1 MNLLPVTLRHSLRLG
16 HASRGK
22 ALASS
27 LAAPLAALLG
37 AALLTGC
44 ATGPL
49 PTQADGAANLV
60 AGNVHGGQQ
69 PVTGATVQLYATTSA
84 NYGGTPTLLGTT
96 TSNSAG
102 NFTFTAPGSC
112 PAGQQAYVVASSG
125 NPGLAAGTNNSALL
139 LVAALGPCTSL
150 NAATLIDINE
160 VTTVAAAYAL
170 AGFIP
175 VGGQGFVTG
184 NITGGVTTSTANVA
198 GLSHAFA
205 NAANMVNFVTGT
217 AYTTTPTSGSTGTVP
232 QATIYTVAD
241 ILQDCVNSG
250 GPGSTSATAC
260 RNLFTAATPPTGTG
274 VATPVNVF
282 QAALDIA
289 RYPGNNVGTLYGLVS
304 AAAAFQPTLSAQ
316 PNDLTLGLSFTSTNL
331 VAAAGLAIDA
341 ADNVY
346 TVGYPTAPA
355 AAVALLEFS
364 PQGAL
369 LSPATG
375 WNTGS
380 TVIKASDNVRDIKI
394 DPSGNLFLADGN
406 VAQILEYTPAGTP
419 TAPTTGTL
427 AALSYASVNTDKN
440 NYALAVDG
448 SGDVFTSSYKQ
459 NTCATGT
466 SLCAYTEFPV
476 GSFATPTITFGGGT
490 VTLPSGSRGM
500 AADAT
505 TKASR
510 GLVWATDNNANMV
523 QILNPTTGATTVTLS
538 AANACAFPYGVA
550 LDANGNAWI
559 AGAGNTLAT
568 GATGSTCATTAPP
581 ELFQV
586 SPAGTVLQAIAN
598 TTSLNVPF
606 NVAIDGAGNVFTTN
620 SGASTIAEY
629 SPTFNSGAGTFLSP
643 NAGFAPSSTYSATAG
658 TVSGGPIA
666 GGRSLAVDKSGALW
680 VLSPSAAGTLVQI
693 LGVAAPVNPVLSTG
707 GYGVQP

>member
-1 MNLLPVTLRHSLRLG
+1 M
-16 HASRGK
+16 
-22 ALASS
+22 
-27 LAAPLAALLG
+27 
-37 AALLTGC
+37 
-44 ATGPL
+44 
-49 PTQADGAANLV
+49 
-60 AGNVHGGQQ
+60 
-69 PVTGATVQLYATTSA
+69 
-84 NYGGTPTLLGTT
+84 
-96 TSNSAG
+96 
-102 NFTFTAPGSC
+102 
-112 PAGQQAYVVASSG
+112 
-125 NPGLAAGTNNSALL
+125 
-139 LVAALGPCTSL
+139 
-150 NAATLIDINE
+150 
-160 VTTVAAAYAL
+160 
-170 AGFIP
+170 
-175 VGGQGFVTG
+175 
-184 NITGGVTTSTANVA
+184 
-198 GLSHAFA
+198 
-205 NAANMVNFVTGT
+205 
-217 AYTTTPTSGSTGTVP
+217 
-232 QATIYTVAD
+232 
-241 ILQDCVNSG
+241 
-250 GPGSTSATAC
+250 
-260 RNLFTAATPPTGTG
+260 
-274 VATPVNVF
+274 
-282 QAALDIA
+282 
-289 RYPGNNVGTLYGLVS
+289 
-304 AAAAFQPTLSAQ
+304 
-316 PNDLTLGLSFTSTNL
+316 
-331 VAAAGLAIDA
+331 
-341 ADNVY
+341 
-346 TVGYPTAPA
+346 
-355 AAVALLEFS
+355 
-364 PQGAL
+364 
-369 LSPATG
+369 
-375 WNTGS
+375 
-380 TVIKASDNVRDIKI
+380 RDIKI

-510 GLVWATDNNANMV
+510 GLVWATDNNANTV

-559 AGAGNTLAT
+559 AGAGHTLAT

-606 NVAIDGAGNVFTTN
+606 NVAIDGAGTSVYDELGREHRRGVQPHLQLGCWARFFRRTRASRPARPTTQRRV
-620 SGASTIAEY
+620 
-629 SPTFNSGAGTFLSP
+629 
-643 NAGFAPSSTYSATAG
+643 

-693 LGVAAPVNPVLSTG
+693 LGVAAPANPVLSTG